1 MILSSELTAEL
12 MSRISYLLAANREQG
27 FSMAAAR
34 EYIAVIRDKQKERTP
49 EQVGSMDEAE
59 LDAFVREI
67 AAEKD
72 ETTVGGHASGG
83 TGKKYCQG
91 AA

>member
-1 MILSSELTAEL
+1 
-12 MSRISYLLAANREQG
+12 
-27 FSMAAAR
+27 MAAAR

-67 AAEKD
+67 AA
-72 ETTVGGHASGG
+72 
-83 TGKKYCQG
+83 KKMKQQ
-91 AA
+91 